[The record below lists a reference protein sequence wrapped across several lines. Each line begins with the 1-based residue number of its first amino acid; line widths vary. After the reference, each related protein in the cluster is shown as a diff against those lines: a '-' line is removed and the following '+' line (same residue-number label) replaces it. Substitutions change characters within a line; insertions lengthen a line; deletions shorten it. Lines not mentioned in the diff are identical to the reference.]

1 VTRRDSSSRSE
12 INCRPMKT
20 NSLILVFLTV
30 VLLSACAIP
39 QQVEIIEREQRRMR
53 NDISSMQSDLEAI
66 RSNQADSRANMQQM
80 QRELNAIKDRIDEAR
95 VQMGKQLG
103 QSSREGDQRVKN
115 LDGRLAKL
123 EEDFKAQGD
132 LLRKRDEELKQFR
145 ETTQAAQAA
154 QEEQRAEAAAAM
166 AESNLAESEAIRKDY
181 EAAWRPLDKKDYK
194 MALGRFKEF
203 LKKYPK
209 SKLAGNAQYWIG
221 ECNYSLKDFGQA
233 IVDFDTVRSKYPQ
246 SDKVPAALLKQGFAF
261 AELGEKV
268 NARLVLQEVVEKYP
282 QSPEATRAKQRLKAI
297 ES

>member
-1 VTRRDSSSRSE
+1 
-12 INCRPMKT
+12 
-20 NSLILVFLTV
+20 
-30 VLLSACAIP
+30 
-39 QQVEIIEREQRRMR
+39 
-53 NDISSMQSDLEAI
+53 
-66 RSNQADSRANMQQM
+66 M

-194 MALGRFKEF
+194 TALGRFKEF

>member
-1 VTRRDSSSRSE
+1 MKANSS
-12 INCRPMKT
+12 
-20 NSLILVFLTV
+20 LLVLLTV
-30 VLLSACAIP
+30 TTLSACAIP

-66 RSNQADSRANMQQM
+66 RGNQADSRANMQQM
-80 QRELNAIKDRIDEAR
+80 QRELNAIKDTIDEAR

-115 LDGRLAKL
+115 LEGRLAKL
-123 EEDFKAQGD
+123 EQDLKAQGD
-132 LLRKRDEELKQFR
+132 LLTTRDEELKQLR
-145 ETTQAAQAA
+145 EATQAAQA
-154 QEEQRAEAAAAM
+154 EQRAQAAAAM
-166 AESNLAESEAIRKDY
+166 EKVAESNMAESEAIRKDY
-181 EAAWRPLDKKDYK
+181 EAAWRPLDRKDYK
-194 MALGRFKEF
+194 AALSRFKDF
-203 LKKYPK
+203 LRKYPK

-221 ECNYSLKDFGQA
+221 ECNYALKDFGQA

-246 SDKVPAALLKQGFAF
+246 SDKVPAALLKQGLAF

-282 QSPEATRAKQRLKAI
+282 QSPEAARAKQRLKAI

>member
-1 VTRRDSSSRSE
+1 MKANSS
-12 INCRPMKT
+12 
-20 NSLILVFLTV
+20 LLVLLTV
-30 VLLSACAIP
+30 TTLSACAIP

-66 RSNQADSRANMQQM
+66 RGNQADSRANMQQM
-80 QRELNAIKDRIDEAR
+80 QRELNAIKDTIDEAR

-115 LDGRLAKL
+115 LEGRLAKL
-123 EEDFKAQGD
+123 EQDLKAQGD
-132 LLRKRDEELKQFR
+132 LLTTRDEELKQLR
-145 ETTQAAQAA
+145 EANQAAQA
-154 QEEQRAEAAAAM
+154 EQRAQAAAAM
-166 AESNLAESEAIRKDY
+166 EKVAESNMAESEAIRKDY
-181 EAAWRPLDKKDYK
+181 EAAWRPLDRKDYK
-194 MALGRFKEF
+194 AALSRFKDF
-203 LKKYPK
+203 LRKYPK

-221 ECNYSLKDFGQA
+221 ECNYALKDFGQA

-246 SDKVPAALLKQGFAF
+246 SDKVPAALLKQGLAF

-282 QSPEATRAKQRLKAI
+282 QSPEAARAKQRLKAI

>member
-1 VTRRDSSSRSE
+1 MKANSS
-12 INCRPMKT
+12 
-20 NSLILVFLTV
+20 LLVLLTV
-30 VLLSACAIP
+30 TTLSACAIP

-66 RSNQADSRANMQQM
+66 RGNQADSRANMQQM
-80 QRELNAIKDRIDEAR
+80 QRDLNAIKDTIDEAR

-115 LDGRLAKL
+115 LEGRLAKL
-123 EEDFKAQGD
+123 EQDLKAQGD
-132 LLRKRDEELKQFR
+132 LLSTRDEELKQLR
-145 ETTQAAQAA
+145 EATQAAQA
-154 QEEQRAEAAAAM
+154 EQRAQAAAAM
-166 AESNLAESEAIRKDY
+166 EKVAESNMAESEAIRKDY
-181 EAAWRPLDKKDYK
+181 EAASRPLDRKDYK
-194 MALGRFKEF
+194 IALSRFRDF

-221 ECNYSLKDFGQA
+221 ECNYALKDFGQA

-246 SDKVPAALLKQGFAF
+246 SDKVPAALLKQGLAF

-282 QSPEATRAKQRLKAI
+282 QSPEAARAKQRLKAI

>member
-1 VTRRDSSSRSE
+1 
-12 INCRPMKT
+12 MKK
-20 NSLILVFLTV
+20 NNLCLVSLVIA
-30 VLLSACAIP
+30 LLSACAIP

-53 NDISSMQSDLEAI
+53 NDIASMQSDLDAI
-66 RSNQADSRANMQQM
+66 RGNQADSRANMQQM

-115 LDGRLAKL
+115 LEGRLAKL

-132 LLRKRDEELKQFR
+132 LLRKRDEELKQLR

-154 QEEQRAEAAAAM
+154 QAEQRAEVAAANEKL
-166 AESNLAESEAIRKDY
+166 AESNMAESEAIRKDY

-194 MALGRFKEF
+194 VALGRFKDF

-221 ECNYSLKDFGQA
+221 ECHYALKEFDQA
-233 IVDFDTVRSKYPQ
+233 ILELDTVRRKYPQ
-246 SDKVPAALLKQGFAF
+246 SEKVPAALLKQGFAF

-282 QSPEATRAKQRLKAI
+282 QSPEAARAKQRLKAI